1 MKNKGS
7 STTGKIFDLKIIH
20 NSGKGKIKIQRNLF
34 KTRKCVFYH
43 TNVINLY
50 NFYELDTCS
59 RDLSP
64 DFTLEFTY
72 LER

>member
-1 MKNKGS
+1 MKNKGPS
-7 STTGKIFDLKIIH
+7 STGKSFDQKIIH
-20 NSGKGKIKIQRNLF
+20 NSGKGKIKF
-34 KTRKCVFYH
+34 KGICLKQESVFFTH
-43 TNVINLY
+43 ANIINLY